1 MQNIRVITSHTI
13 VRKQRCVASWFLVN
27 SLNEPISRCLIKA
40 SESKYYIDSFIF
52 SFIEGSSVIS
62 NLCKSLTILYKSWQ
76 DRLADGVFSNMFPE
90 RGTPV
95 LFALRQAIYLPRK
108 KRDENKQWLLGERV
122 AF

>member
-13 VRKQRCVASWFLVN
+13 VRKQRCVASWFLAN

-40 SESKYYIDSFIF
+40 SESKYSIDSFIF

-95 LFALRQAIYLPRK
+95 LFALRHAIYLPRK